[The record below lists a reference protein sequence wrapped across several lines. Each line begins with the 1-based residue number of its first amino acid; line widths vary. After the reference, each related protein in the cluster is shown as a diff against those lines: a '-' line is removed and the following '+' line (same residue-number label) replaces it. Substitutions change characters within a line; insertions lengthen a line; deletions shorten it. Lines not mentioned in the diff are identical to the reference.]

1 MQVKAV
7 LFDFDDTLMYVADGR
22 RRAREAVATAV
33 ASLHGVSAEE
43 ALAMLEYIEGRMEA
57 RRSFDRR
64 AWFLDL
70 LDRLGLREERRGEVL
85 GLVKMYWDSWIRY
98 SKPFP
103 DAEQVIKSLRPSHRL
118 GIVANTDGIPGFK
131 MSRMESS
138 GLLHYFDVVV
148 VAGDDTEET
157 KPDTAPFLLAAQLL
171 GVEVENCMYV
181 GDRASDVLGAVAA
194 GMNAVLVGG
203 EDFISLPHIRI
214 ETLLELIDELTPA
227 SPGPS
232 TTREPRR

>member
-1 MQVKAV
+1 M
-7 LFDFDDTLMYVADGR
+7 
-22 RRAREAVATAV
+22 ATAV
-33 ASLHGVSAEE
+33 ASLHGGVSAEE

-118 GIVANTDGIPGFK
+118 GGIVANTDGIPGFK

-157 KPDTAPFLLAAQLL
+157 KPDTAPPFLLAAQLL

-203 EDFISLPHIRI
+203 RGFHFV
-214 ETLLELIDELTPA
+214 A
-227 SPGPS
+227 AHKN
-232 TTREPRR
+232 

>member
-22 RRAREAVATAV
+22 RKAREAVAA
-33 ASLHGVSAEE
+33 ALGSLHGVSMEE
-43 ALAMLEYIEGRMEA
+43 ALAMLEYVENRMEA

-85 GLVKMYWDSWIRY
+85 SLVKTYWDSWIKY

-103 DAEQVIKSLRPSHRL
+103 DTENLIKLLRPSRRL

-131 MSRMESS
+131 RARMEAS

-148 VAGDDTEET
+148 VAGDDTKET
-157 KPDTAPFLLAAQLL
+157 KPDAAPFLLAAELL
-171 GVEVENCMYV
+171 GVEVEDCMYV

-194 GMNAVLVGG
+194 GMNAVLVGS
-203 EDFISLPHIRI
+203 EDYISLPHMRI
-214 ETLLELIDELTPA
+214 KTLPELIK
-227 SPGPS
+227 
-232 TTREPRR
+232 RETNIAVYGGESS